1 MANFTEITS
10 KTTTVIKFGAGVLES
25 ILVSGAGAS
34 WTIQVFDANDATT
47 PTNGRAI
54 FGATAVTVP
63 AAGTSIVFGEVT
75 GCHFSQGLIIVTA
88 GTTAGELT
96 VFWH

>member
-10 KTTTVIKFGAGVLES
+10 KTTTVIKQGNGMIDA
-25 ILVSGAGAS
+25 ILVSSPGTT
-34 WTIQVFDANDATT
+34 WTIQVFDSNDATT

-63 AAGTSIVFGEVT
+63 AAGTMISFGRYGAHFT
-75 GCHFSQGLIIVTA
+75 QGCIIVTA

-96 VFWH
+96 VFWI